1 MKAYELILIM
11 DPILG
16 EEKIGQIIDKVSE
29 KIKTLKGEV
38 DSVEKWGVR
47 RLNAV
52 FKKAKRQANGFYVL
66 IRLKGPS
73 NLPAEVKALLK
84 VSENVTRYFLTNAF
98 VQTEAPVE
106 KKEIAGTPLEAVNVG
121 EIKGQA
127 VGESK

>member
-1 MKAYELILIM
+1 MKAYELIMIM

-16 EEKIGQIIDKVSE
+16 EEKIGLIIDKISD
-29 KIKTLKGEV
+29 KIKSLKGEI

-47 RLNAV
+47 RLNSV

-66 IRLKGPS
+66 VRLKGPA

-84 VSENVTRYFLTNAF
+84 VTENVTRYFLTNAF

-106 KKEIAGTPLEAVNVG
+106 KKEIIGTPLEAVNVG
-121 EIKGQA
+121 EIKGEA
-127 VGESK
+127 VGES